1 VAINPQLSPVC
12 AWRKHGWHKEYRS
25 CSSAE
30 ACGGTKVYAG
40 WGEVHQVG

>member
-1 VAINPQLSPVC
+1 VAINPHLAPVC

-25 CSSAE
+25 CSTAE
-30 ACGGTKVYAG
+30 ACGGTKVSAG